1 MQNRTLAGVNAR
13 FKFWENMEIDL
24 YIASGALYEHEL
36 WNPELSYFDFDSSVT
51 SVTRVALPTLKSLG
65 AWPTASI
72 NLF

>member
-1 MQNRTLAGVNAR
+1 
-13 FKFWENMEIDL
+13 MESVL